1 MSHRCLTAVLSMIA
15 LAPSSA
21 VPATGQAQTV
31 TADRWTVPLTSWGDP
46 DLQGAWTNTT
56 TTPLQRPAELAGKEL
71 YTDEER
77 AELDEERARNAG
89 RACATEL
96 VVLHRPPPPESTG
109 SYNSFWLEQGSVVD
123 QTSLI
128 VDPPD
133 GRLPPP

>member
-96 VVLHRPPPPESTG
+96 VVLHRPASTREHRLLQQLLAGAGERGRSDVADRG
-109 SYNSFWLEQGSVVD
+109 SA
-123 QTSLI
+123 
-128 VDPPD
+128 
-133 GRLPPP
+133 